1 MRYSTVVP
9 SRRVK
14 VRMGKA
20 QSESALHRW
29 PSSSQKGR
37 TNGKGRVALSCSC
50 PPPRRRSV
58 VGSRRRIADALG
70 RLVLGCTM
78 RLSDEFLGGIG
89 LGLLARESVDALR
102 KYCSSRFDLH
112 VESLLKA
119 TLSAEDYEIYSAF
132 FRNDDFA

>member
-1 MRYSTVVP
+1 
-9 SRRVK
+9 
-14 VRMGKA
+14 
-20 QSESALHRW
+20 
-29 PSSSQKGR
+29 
-37 TNGKGRVALSCSC
+37 
-50 PPPRRRSV
+50 
-58 VGSRRRIADALG
+58 
-70 RLVLGCTM
+70 M

-132 FRNDDFA
+132 FRNDDFAGGFEYIEGTIPAYKPILKAATRLVEDEIRAAVPAILAIEECLGHLRNDYEHRFHSLDGCGRDDTPLC